1 MAIEEVETQTSAG
14 SYVAAL
20 VADSNGVPDDARV
33 CAMFVVLC
41 YCALT
46 AYSVVAHKQVF
57 DAQQF
62 GVGAGALAAGVG
74 GWFRLRGSQ

>member
-1 MAIEEVETQTSAG
+1 MAIEEAQQASAAN
-14 SYVAAL
+14 YVALL

-33 CAMFVVLC
+33 CAMFVVLS

-46 AYSVVAHKQVF
+46 AYSVIVAGQAF

-62 GVGAGALAAGVG
+62 GIGACALAAGVG
-74 GWFRLRGSQ
+74 GWFRLRGAQ